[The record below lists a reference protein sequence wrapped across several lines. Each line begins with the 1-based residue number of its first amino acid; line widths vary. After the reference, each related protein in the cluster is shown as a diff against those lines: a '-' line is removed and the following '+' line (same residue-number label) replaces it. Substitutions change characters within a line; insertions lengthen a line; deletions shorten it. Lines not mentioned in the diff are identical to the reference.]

1 MPQVKCRRLICEVT
15 PEMGEDVKKRAKEF
29 EITVRDYILE
39 AIKHRM
45 WLEDTNRLIVK
56 SKEQVRNDHWR
67 IKMIRDWGFGKVLLI
82 CMFFPPVAPFIFFI
96 WVFGIETQPNRSSMV
111 VRTDP

>member
-56 SKEQVRNDHWR
+56 SKDN
-67 IKMIRDWGFGKVLLI
+67 
-82 CMFFPPVAPFIFFI
+82 
-96 WVFGIETQPNRSSMV
+96 
-111 VRTDP
+111 